1 MAAYLRLRDLIPLK
15 NKIVLDVTKYSSSLI
30 LIMSQKTNYTDFN
43 EELDGSLFREYY
55 DEIFK
60 KIPLILLT
68 IVYVLN
74 FSI

>member
-60 KIPLILLT
+60 KIPLILN
-68 IVYVLN
+68 IN
-74 FSI
+74 IP